1 MMRSVSGGA
10 RGVGE
15 GRSAHA
21 GGADKEMTAVVC
33 ADDADAYAA
42 DVEMATRAGSDA
54 TEEGLLMPGAM
65 QALEFTDVR
74 TQVSKVALTGLTPGL
89 APPSLSGVPH
99 PPDTAPATRPPAGRA
114 NHPA

>member
-15 GRSAHA
+15 GRSPHA
-21 GGADKEMTAVVC
+21 GGEDKEMTAVVR
-33 ADDADAYAA
+33 ADDADAT
-42 DVEMATRAGSDA
+42 DLEKATRAESDA
-54 TEEGLLMPGAM
+54 TEGGLLMPGAM